1 MQPDVIIAYPDNRKV
16 IIDSKVSL
24 TAYTRYVS
32 TDDAAEQKTACQEH
46 LRSIRKHIDELSAK
60 HYQDFA

>member
-24 TAYTRYVS
+24 TAYANY
-32 TDDAAEQKTACQEH
+32 TDSDDPGEQKKFIGNICVQYGST
-46 LRSIRKHIDELSAK
+46 SMN
-60 HYQDFA
+60 